1 MDTAIMII
9 DSVLVILLVFFDI
22 MESKENKHLRELF
35 AQISK
40 SVTLLI
46 QQNRELWKLS
56 HVVPKEDS
64 GGQKK

>member
-9 DSVLVILLVFFDI
+9 DSVLAILLVFFDI
-22 MESKENKHLRELF
+22 MESKENKHLRELS
-35 AQISK
+35 AQIDK

-56 HVVPKEDS
+56 HVVSKENS
-64 GGQKK
+64 EEQNK

>member
-1 MDTAIMII
+1 VNIAIMII
-9 DSVLVILLVFFDI
+9 DSVLVILLVYFDV

-35 AQISK
+35 AQINK

-56 HVVPKEDS
+56 HVVPKKDS
-64 GGQKK
+64 EGQKK